1 MTADPDAIQLTAYE
15 LVLLRH
21 TRQGRDFDEKRKER
35 IFREHL
41 AYTLGLI
48 ASGEQL
54 AAGPFPTD
62 PPRTRTS
69 AGSACSGRARSMR
82 SAS

>member
-1 MTADPDAIQLTAYE
+1 MSVDPDAIQLTAYE
-15 LVLLRH
+15 VVLLRH

-41 AYTLGLI
+41 AYTFGLV

-54 AAGPFPTD
+54 VACLVPDGPAENED
-62 PPRTRTS
+62 IC
-69 AGSACSGRARSMR
+69 GLGRSRRAQSMR